1 MSARDTLT
9 GLYTDAGFKQFGA
22 ASKLATELYD
32 RIRREV
38 LDDLSRSGTGV
49 VELHEL
55 GSLEHGDG
63 HPAMTYSEVSA
74 LWHKIRGAALLQAAE
89 QLNQDSGNAVHPKV
103 QWTLA
108 WAAMR
113 VHKMIIN
120 PEGASNGEAQR
131 GQRPEGDPGVVREG
145 GERGQSRGDGPGA
158 GPEPGAD
165 RG

>member
-1 MSARDTLT
+1 MNALERLSAHLLRT
-9 GLYTDAGFKQFGA
+9 GDFVVGDAEVEAHKLYGQ
-22 ASKLATELYD
+22 
-32 RIRREV
+32 IRREV
-38 LDDLSRSGTGV
+38 LDDLARSGTGV

-63 HPAMTYSEVSA
+63 YPAMTYSEVSA